1 MVDQYHG
8 AQVAYWTI
16 NQQPKCVMLRLIYLL
31 DYMFSLCY
39 LLVDLYRHQRLNTHL
54 IGTVALSVLI
64 TFSPLARGDL
74 LIA

>member
-1 MVDQYHG
+1 M
-8 AQVAYWTI
+8 AQFAYWI
-16 NQQPKCVMLRLIYLL
+16 VNQQPRCAKLRLIYPL

-39 LLVDLYRHQRLNTHL
+39 MLVEVHMHYSSTHL

-64 TFSPLARGDL
+64 TFNPLARGDL